1 MISSTQGATM
11 QFIKKA
17 AIPVLKNSGV
27 ESEQLLFP
35 ESSPESLVTI
45 TRVSVPVGATNPR
58 HLHESSEQVWVVLA
72 GQGTL
77 LLDGA
82 QELAVNEGDVVR
94 FAPGDVHGFFNSGQT
109 PFNYISVTTPPL
121 NFRSAYAKD
130 WSSSESA

>member
-1 MISSTQGATM
+1 MQLIRKSS
-11 QFIKKA
+11 
-17 AIPVLKNSGV
+17 IPILTNSGV

-35 ESSPESLVTI
+35 ETSPESLVTI

-77 LLDGA
+77 LFEMN
-82 QELAVNEGDVVR
+82 QEVVIGEGDVVR
-94 FAPGDVHGFFNSGQT
+94 FAPGDVHGFFNGGKI

-121 NFRSAYAKD
+121 NFRSAYAQD
-130 WSSSESA
+130 WSSGKHE